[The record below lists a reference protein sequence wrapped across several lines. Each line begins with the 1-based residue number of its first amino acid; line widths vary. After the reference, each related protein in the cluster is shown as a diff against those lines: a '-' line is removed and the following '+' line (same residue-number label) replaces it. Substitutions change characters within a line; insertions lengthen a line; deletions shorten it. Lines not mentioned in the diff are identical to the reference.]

1 MTTAKNAVIGLI
13 WELLFSGGGNWLLV
27 KGGGG
32 RLGAIK
38 IWYGGDSTVE
48 NSSRLKVEMSKFFVG
63 GRGTFHISPVGKT
76 LESAMKWSKL
86 II

>member
-1 MTTAKNAVIGLI
+1 MTAAKNAVLGLI

-27 KGGGG
+27 RGG

-63 GRGTFHISPVGKT
+63 GRGTSHISPVGKT
-76 LESAMKWSKL
+76 LESAIKWSKL

>member
-1 MTTAKNAVIGLI
+1 MTTAKNTVIGLI

-27 KGGGG
+27 KGGR